1 MKIFTPNI
9 NTSLEQFKLDFP
21 NLIVGNDTNKQYTI
35 NSAIEEIEGKWSFT
49 FKENKLFWYIFNA
62 YEYNFSKQTFNI
74 FLESTNKIIDLFS
87 KKFGN
92 PFKIE
97 SKNLVYIDPFV
108 KRHYGYNVKSAL
120 WSTPNTD
127 FKVQFKFS
135 GSRGDYYFLLKID
148 FHAPNYE
155 YF

>member
-87 KKFGN
+87 KKFGVATII
-92 PFKIE
+92 F
-97 SKNLVYIDPFV
+97 F
-108 KRHYGYNVKSAL
+108 
-120 WSTPNTD
+120 
-127 FKVQFKFS
+127 
-135 GSRGDYYFLLKID
+135 
-148 FHAPNYE
+148 
-155 YF
+155 